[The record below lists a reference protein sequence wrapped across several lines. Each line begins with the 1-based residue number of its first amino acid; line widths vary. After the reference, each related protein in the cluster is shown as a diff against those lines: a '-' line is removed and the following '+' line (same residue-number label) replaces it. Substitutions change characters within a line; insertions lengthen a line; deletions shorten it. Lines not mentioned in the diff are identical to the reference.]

1 MTSEA
6 NATYHGYSSLE
17 VGAIRVAQLWIGLR
31 LEAEHRQLHERS
43 DLRLKRLEM
52 TDTYAVEL
60 VRLRRPH
67 QRTLQWHNGA
77 VVELAGLYDVLHI
90 ALDGRHI

>member
-1 MTSEA
+1 
-6 NATYHGYSSLE
+6 
-17 VGAIRVAQLWIGLR
+17 
-31 LEAEHRQLHERS
+31 
-43 DLRLKRLEM
+43 M

-77 VVELAGLYDVLHI
+77 VVELAGLYDALHI